1 MALTLQ
7 SSLYNADVGPSS
19 LIAPSGTKP
28 PIASTTGGMSSDA
41 ELEDFVR
48 LFVND
53 AGQKRKIKNRN
64 PILMQVAAAR
74 ALDLATRKYVAH
86 RNPDGH
92 YANYL
97 VRQAG
102 YKLPTWYAAD
112 DNNIE
117 SIAAGQT
124 TALEAW
130 TALVNHP
137 PHRVHVLGEMQFYA
151 DQVDFGVGH
160 WRGAGSIYADFWVVL
175 TARTG

>member
-1 MALTLQ
+1 MAITLQ

-19 LIAPSGTKP
+19 ISIPSGTKP
-28 PIASTTGGMSSDA
+28 PVAGTTGGMTTDP
-41 ELEDFVR
+41 ELESFIQ
-48 LFVND
+48 LFLND
-53 AGQKRKIKNRN
+53 VGQKRKLKNRN

-102 YKLPTWYAAD
+102 YKLPSWYAVD

-117 SIAAGQT
+117 SIAAGQV
-124 TALEAW
+124 TAVDAW
-130 TALVNHP
+130 TALVNHQ
-137 PHRVHVLGEMQFYA
+137 PHRIHVLGELQFYS
-151 DQVDFGVGH
+151 DQIDFGLGH
-160 WRGAGSIYADFWVVL
+160 WRGTGSIYSDFWVIL
-175 TARTG
+175 TART